1 MADYFQPYVPPT
13 DRAPPKR
20 LVMQSVVITDESFHD
35 PNAIRVAGVGVEGD
49 DAMGGAYQLL
59 PVVPSLPGRRLV
71 GGSVFLLGGRG
82 GVQMNGDQLRLSRN
96 WLNSKLVCAGCKS
109 IGIFG
114 VGGRGDGRCVAI
126 EVIQRAQPSQP
137 ASKTVDWPNT
147 STPLGTSSIQRYEQQ
162 AVFMAIFEL
171 ENTPAA
177 DRLWAEVN
185 AVGRSYKAADWLMKR
200 EFGIVPTPIVVEQ
213 GREVVPYWSRE
224 GVSETSGHP
233 MVEGEAT
240 LLGWD
245 GTEQHLPLSG
255 NAVADLYL
263 GWAKNT
269 VEHGPQKALDLVME
283 GIDKATALP
292 SLPAPAPN
300 FFQDLVDI
308 EGLVKEGEAP
318 DPYKGIVP
326 PAKPITAFEA
336 LEPERRKP
344 RTIVVCKHCHKR
356 LTKHS
361 HDGAPA
367 QLVDLDE
374 LDALC
379 LLNPVGMPHE
389 ILEHEMRITPVVQKR
404 GEMPIKVPK
413 NFAGARPKSLG
424 GKKK

>member
-1 MADYFQPYVPPT
+1 MSDLLQRLKDYLP
-13 DRAPPKR
+13 APKR

-49 DAMGGAYQLL
+49 DEMGGAYQLL

-82 GVQMNGDQLRLSRN
+82 GVAMPRKSPRDLALAWMG
-96 WLNSKLVCAGCKS
+96 SKLVVAGCKS
-109 IGIFG
+109 IGIFE
-114 VGGRGDGRCVAI
+114 VGGRGDGKCVGF
-126 EVIQRAQPSQP
+126 EVLELHQALQEKEQLFLGPEPERSPSFGI
-137 ASKTVDWPNT
+137 A
-147 STPLGTSSIQRYEQQ
+147 RYETQT
-162 AVFMAIFEL
+162 VIMAIFEL

-177 DRLWAEVN
+177 DQLWAEVN
-185 AVGRSYKAADWLMKR
+185 AVGRSYKAADWSLKR

-213 GREVVPYWSRE
+213 GREAVPFWSRE
-224 GVSETSGHP
+224 GVSETSSHL

-255 NAVADLYL
+255 KAVADLYL

-292 SLPAPAPN
+292 
-300 FFQDLVDI
+300 
-308 EGLVKEGEAP
+308 AP
-318 DPYKGIVP
+318 DPYAGIVP
-326 PAKPITAFEA
+326 PAKPVTTFEVI
-336 LEPERRKP
+336 EPERRALLSGPTPKKSHS
-344 RTIVVCKHCHKR
+344 IVVCKHCHKR
-356 LTKHS
+356 LTNHS

-367 QLVDLDE
+367 QLVDLDG

-389 ILEHEMRITPVVQKR
+389 VLEHEMRITPVVQKR
-404 GEMPIKVPK
+404 GEAPIKVPK
-413 NFAGARPKSLG
+413 NFAGERPKSLE

>member
-1 MADYFQPYVPPT
+1 MADYLQPYGPPA

-20 LVMQSVVITDESFHD
+20 LVMQSVVITDESFRD

-49 DAMGGAYQLL
+49 DEMGGAYQLL

-71 GGSVFLLGGRG
+71 GGSVSLLGGSG
-82 GVQMNGDQLRLSRN
+82 GVAMNGDQFRLARN
-96 WLNSKLVCAGCKS
+96 WLNSRLVCAGAKA

-162 AVFMAIFEL
+162 AVFMAVFEL

-185 AVGRSYKAADWLMKR
+185 AVGRSYKAADWSMKR
-200 EFGIVPTPIVVEQ
+200 EFGIVPTPLVVEQ
-213 GREVVPYWSRE
+213 GREAVPFWSRE
-224 GVSETSGHP
+224 GVSETSSHP

-255 NAVADLYL
+255 KAVADLYL

-292 SLPAPAPN
+292 
-300 FFQDLVDI
+300 
-308 EGLVKEGEAP
+308 AP
-318 DPYKGIVP
+318 DPYAGIVP
-326 PAKPITAFEA
+326 PAKPVTTFEVI
-336 LEPERRKP
+336 EPERRALLSGPTPKKSHS
-344 RTIVVCKHCHKR
+344 IVVCKHCHKR

-367 QLVDLDE
+367 PLVDLDE

-413 NFAGARPKSLG
+413 NFAGARPKSLE